1 MNLVLILFFL
11 VDEMLHFPA
20 LEIDAELELQNEE
33 NSDWKNLIIK
43 SSSGTVIFW
52 IRKKI
57 YIFYAQLI
65 KSPYAQNPNV

>member
-52 IRKKI
+52 IRKKK
-57 YIFYAQLI
+57 YIFFML
-65 KSPYAQNPNV
+65 N